1 MMHDL
6 RGRHLIGLGTLIGL
20 LSLPLVGCA
29 SGPQPPPTATA
40 STTPVARYATP
51 TLPPT
56 MQRLPLCTTKADAP
70 ATVTRR

>member
-1 MMHDL
+1 MMRYL

-40 STTPVARYATP
+40 STTPVTPYATP

-56 MQRLPLCTTKADAP
+56 MQRLPLCTTKAEAL